1 MCARFFVCIAFCKC
15 TLSKFN
21 LCGSNLRAIHF
32 SVCVT
37 LVAHTFL
44 IYGGKIMDFLSKLF
58 KNNMFTGNREK
69 HIPKTFK
76 DCYKTDSM
84 SNDLWHWCENLERWG
99 KILFILIIV
108 GGLILA
114 ITGSITEKEV
124 VIREAT
130 SWRDAETEIK
140 KSFDINAFIYV
151 ALETTFYA
159 IIEYIMYHIIAL
171 LIGALATIVQSTRI
185 TANVALYKFATKNGI
200 STNNTES
207 TNCAA
212 PSADSSNDKLSKI
225 ILGNSTSENNKVKK
239 FCPHCGSFIK
249 SNTCEICGKE
259 NNLF

>member
-1 MCARFFVCIAFCKC
+1 
-15 TLSKFN
+15 
-21 LCGSNLRAIHF
+21 
-32 SVCVT
+32 
-37 LVAHTFL
+37 
-44 IYGGKIMDFLSKLF
+44 MDFLSKLF

-76 DCYKTDSM
+76 DCYKTDSI

-114 ITGSITEKEV
+114 ITDSITEKEV

-140 KSFDINAFIYV
+140 KSFDTNAFIYV

-185 TANVALYKFATKNGI
+185 TANVALYKFATENDI
-200 STNNTES
+200 PTNNTEPTNGITSS
-207 TNCAA
+207 T
-212 PSADSSNDKLSKI
+212 DSSNDKLSKI
-225 ILGNSTSENNKVKK
+225 ILGNTTTSENNTVKK
-239 FCPHCGSFIK
+239 LCPHCGSFIK
-249 SNTCEICGKE
+249 SNICEICGKE